1 MKPTEPGFDPVEAN
15 DDAER
20 EWYRRC
26 VNKELW
32 KPARAEFHDILMSHV
47 SMTYELRDRLN
58 KLAIA
63 CAQFLLNIIF
73 QIKSRIVVVQAA
85 EAEGYFSTH
94 L

>member
-15 DDAER
+15 EDAER

-32 KPARAEFHDILMSHV
+32 KPARAEFHDILM
-47 SMTYELRDRLN
+47 TYELRDRLN

-63 CAQFLLNIIF
+63 CAVEGAGIFALFYLLF
-73 QIKSRIVVVQAA
+73 K
-85 EAEGYFSTH
+85 G
-94 L
+94 

>member
-15 DDAER
+15 EDAER

-63 CAQFLLNIIF
+63 RAVEGVGILALFYLLF
-73 QIKSRIVVVQAA
+73 K
-85 EAEGYFSTH
+85 G
-94 L
+94 